1 MKKQLEAKAKEQQKS
16 KALQQEKKLTDL
28 YTKLKGEF
36 TAQFSKTSKLI
47 EDQSSK
53 NNKKNEGLVGGLKKQ
68 MQGEL

>member
-1 MKKQLEAKAKEQQKS
+1 MKKQLDAKAKEQQKS
-16 KALQQEKKLTDL
+16 KALQQEKKLADL

-36 TAQFSKTSKLI
+36 TAQFSKKSKLI